1 MWLKKAF
8 PRIASF
14 DQNPE
19 SGTKPVMA
27 RVEIPNVSAV
37 SGIFRA
43 SPPMLR
49 MSVSSPI
56 PCITE
61 PAPRK
66 RQPLKKAWV
75 TRWRMPAHQAP
86 QPTPMNMKPSW
97 LTVE

>member
-1 MWLKKAF
+1 M
-8 PRIASF
+8 ASF
-14 DQNPE
+14 DQKPE
-19 SGTKPVMA
+19 SGRKPVMA
-27 RVEIPNVSAV
+27 RVEMPKVSAV
-37 SGIFRA
+37 SGIFFQR
-43 SPPMLR
+43 PPILR

-75 TRWRMPAHQAP
+75 TRCRTPAHQAP
-86 QPTPMNMKPSW
+86 TPTPMNMKPSW